1 MMMINKI
8 DGNEWVPNCYIIHN
22 NSDAIIID
30 PGCDYKLIQDKLSHY
45 ELKAIVVTHGHYD
58 HILNVARL
66 QHDYNVKFYLHH
78 GDNKLIK
85 HANFY
90 LKLFHGEKNIEIPVV
105 NELINDHELLDF
117 GFVKLKVI
125 HTPGHTEGSVCYL
138 VENNLFTGDLLMRNT
153 IGRTDLPGGNYE
165 KLSRS
170 LKKITDTFEDINI
183 LPGHF
188 ENTTLGQEKLY
199 NRKLIDIIINE

>member
-1 MMMINKI
+1 
-8 DGNEWVPNCYIIHN
+8 
-22 NSDAIIID
+22 
-30 PGCDYKLIQDKLSHY
+30 
-45 ELKAIVVTHGHYD
+45 
-58 HILNVARL
+58 
-66 QHDYNVKFYLHH
+66 
-78 GDNKLIK
+78 
-85 HANFY
+85 
-90 LKLFHGEKNIEIPVV
+90 
-105 NELINDHELLDF
+105 LDF
-117 GFVKLKVI
+117 DFVKLKVI